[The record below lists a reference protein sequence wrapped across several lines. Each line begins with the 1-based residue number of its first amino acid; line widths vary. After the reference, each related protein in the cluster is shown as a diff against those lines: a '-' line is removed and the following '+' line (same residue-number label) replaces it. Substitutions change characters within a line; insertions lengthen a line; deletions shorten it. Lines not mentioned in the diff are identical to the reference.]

1 MGLFNA
7 NYRLTVTLHDIDAA
21 GVMFFAHVFKYAH
34 DAYEQWMTQQGFSLA
49 QILREH
55 QFALPLVH
63 AAADY
68 HAPLRH
74 GDVVDV
80 ILSIAELKS
89 SSFTLEYQFV
99 PLAGQSVNSINQMN
113 QPAVT
118 VTTVHVCIHQQS
130 GKKRALPPGLVNL
143 LNNEH

>member
-1 MGLFNA
+1 MVLLNA

-21 GVMFFAHVFKYAH
+21 GVMFFAQVFRYAH
-34 DAYEQWMTQQGFSLA
+34 DVYEQWMTQQGFSLA
-49 QILREH
+49 QIVREQ

-63 AAADY
+63 ASADY

-80 ILSIAELKS
+80 ILSIAELKN
-89 SSFTLEYQFV
+89 SSFTLQYQFV
-99 PLAGQSVNSINQMN
+99 PVAGQSVNSINQVN
-113 QPAVT
+113 PPAVT

-130 GKKRALPPGLVNL
+130 GKKRALPNELVNVF
-143 LNNEH
+143 NGGR